1 MVYREKRREAVVK
14 ERLSS
19 QDAEY
24 RQHHQQQHHH
34 YHQQHHQ
41 YHHHHH
47 QIMLHMLIAYGV
59 DRRNLLFAFI
69 DNVKPVPKVDK
80 KKVSRTHMSRVNR
93 Y

>member
-1 MVYREKRREAVVK
+1 MMYREKRREAVVK

-34 YHQQHHQ
+34 HHQQHL
-41 YHHHHH
+41 HHHH

-59 DRRNLLFAFI
+59 DCRNLLFAFI